1 MLAVVPIVM
10 GIVLFKKAREKK
22 RKVQY
27 CRGGLLCPGVR
38 ERECVC
44 ACVRVCMCVHLYMYI
59 CGESHYVCPVFRE
72 RKRVCVY
79 V

>member
-1 MLAVVPIVM
+1 MASSTPFLESSYVYIVVVGVLAVVPIVM

-44 ACVRVCMCVHLYMYI
+44 ACVRV
-59 CGESHYVCPVFRE
+59 YVCTF
-72 RKRVCVY
+72 VY
-79 V
+79 VHMW

>member
-22 RKVQY
+22 RNVQY

-38 ERECVC
+38 ERERECVC
-44 ACVRVCMCVHLYMYI
+44 MCVYMYVCVRVCMCVYVWVHLYMYRWWVAVSW
-59 CGESHYVCPVFRE
+59 C
-72 RKRVCVY
+72 
-79 V
+79 